1 MNVDQTVNNDVY
13 KLRTLRQ
20 LSEMFGGA
28 TTTPAVGGWVSASG
42 ALVVEHVD
50 IVYSFCTSEQL
61 TEKIDDIIKICQDL
75 KKDMGQE
82 AITLEVNGGVKFI

>member
-1 MNVDQTVNNDVY
+1 MKQLQFTIDLNNRVAIYVPSTMNVDQTINNNGY

-61 TEKIDDIIKICQDL
+61 T
-75 KKDMGQE
+75 
-82 AITLEVNGGVKFI
+82 